1 MCGLC
6 CECRWRTPVGGG
18 QPGLLVGGKVTFEVP
33 EIGRPRAARNYGHS
47 WDGRMIFLTTVAADG
62 RKIRLRPPQT
72 DDEQAVR
79 AAHLQMSREDFQF
92 ALGLTPDTAWSS
104 YLHRMAREQVGVS
117 LPPDRVP
124 ATFLLAEVAGE
135 IVGRVSVRH
144 RLDDWLLAHGGHIG
158 YGVLPPF
165 RRRGFATEILRQGL
179 IIARAFGVGRVLV
192 VCDNDNAG
200 SIRVIERCEGQ
211 LDEHCP
217 VTPGA
222 VPARR
227 YWIDRTPK

>member
-1 MCGLC
+1 MRPVLRVPV
-6 CECRWRTPVGGG
+6 EDTSRWRPTGIARRRQGYLRGTGNRSSARGPQLWSFLGWKDDLLDDCGGRR
-18 QPGLLVGGKVTFEVP
+18 T
-33 EIGRPRAARNYGHS
+33 
-47 WDGRMIFLTTVAADG
+47 
-62 RKIRLRPPQT
+62 KIRLRPLQT

-192 VCDNDNAG
+192 VYDNDNAG
-200 SIRVIERCEGQ
+200 SIR
-211 LDEHCP
+211 
-217 VTPGA
+217 
-222 VPARR
+222 
-227 YWIDRTPK
+227 